1 MKQNVALAKEFSNLF
16 QENIE
21 ESNLLK
27 FVEERMIE
35 MLQED
40 SIDFTI
46 YLYFFLSEN
55 TKEQIE
61 KDKFWFQKY
70 NSSDCYNEY
79 KFAVDLINAYSSYKK
94 DKLKEKFN
102 VSIEK
107 LVDKFKNYKMIS
119 SFVELVK
126 ERVDLFEFIVSYLI
140 QDKDYFVSFFKFDLK
155 SIPDN
160 IHNQSF
166 YNKIQINFQNQK
178 IQEMTQIIK
187 EMAQKIE
194 EHDKI
199 LKQQS
204 IQYDKK
210 FNEQSSEISELKNNV
225 DELCKRLDK
234 IELQDTITMSFKYLY
249 NVLYFRLT
257 PQSEYKREF
266 WEQLVEIKK
275 ILSEPEFNQF
285 NYLLV
290 FINDIEFGIM
300 EHLNTETHSPIK
312 HRKIQNIYKYLQ
324 TYCNANLKQVVDFF
338 ERMPNINDFINLN
351 IIYYHNPNKADSEF
365 RKNNDYK
372 IIYNKLFETKK

>member
-1 MKQNVALAKEFSNLF
+1 M
-16 QENIE
+16 
-21 ESNLLK
+21 LK
-27 FVEERMIE
+27 VVEERMTE

-46 YLYFFLSEN
+46 YLYFFPSEN
-55 TKEQIE
+55 TKEQNE

-79 KFAVDLINAYSSYKK
+79 KFTVDLINAYSSYKK

-102 VSIEK
+102 ASIEK

-155 SIPDN
+155 SIPDD

-166 YNKIQINFQNQK
+166 YDKIQINFQNQK
-178 IQEMTQIIK
+178 IQEMAQKIK

-194 EHDKI
+194 ELDKI

-210 FNEQSSEISELKNNV
+210 FNEQSLEISKLKN
-225 DELCKRLDK
+225 RLDK
-234 IELQDTITMSFKYLY
+234 IELRDTIKMSFKYLY

-257 PQSEYKREF
+257 PQAEYKREF

-285 NYLLV
+285 NYL
-290 FINDIEFGIM
+290 
-300 EHLNTETHSPIK
+300 
-312 HRKIQNIYKYLQ
+312 
-324 TYCNANLKQVVDFF
+324 
-338 ERMPNINDFINLN
+338 
-351 IIYYHNPNKADSEF
+351 
-365 RKNNDYK
+365 
-372 IIYNKLFETKK
+372 